1 MLQPSPMIEVKI
13 KARDPR
19 LLAELIAS
27 SQGEP
32 TSASAEVA
40 GPAALVRA
48 HHELADRRRPS
59 RHEIE
64 TVNFAKL
71 DDDGDWSDI

>member
-1 MLQPSPMIEVKI
+1 MIEVKI
-13 KARDPR
+13 KGRDPR

-27 SQGEP
+27 STDDQP
-32 TSASAEVA
+32 SASPEVA
-40 GPAALVRA
+40 GPGSLVRA

-59 RHEIE
+59 RHEVE

-71 DDDGDWSDI
+71 DAEDDWSDV